1 MTTDNLTLAILREA
15 LTGEKAVID
24 AASDRDK
31 AEVFILS
38 KKHDLAHM
46 SGAVLLSRGGSLPDK
61 LRAAFE
67 TEAGKAL
74 YRYTRLWGTFE
85 KVKVLFEENGVD
97 YLPLKGARLRHLY
110 PKAEMRTSCDVDI
123 LVKENDLSRATALLE
138 EKLGFQK
145 DGETYHDVSLS
156 LGEGIHL
163 ELHYNIT
170 ENDPRTDGLLSS
182 VWEHARRV
190 GETHEYEMSPTYFA
204 FHIISHAYS
213 HFARGGCGIR
223 ALMDIWVLRH
233 RTDFDGDG
241 TRALCD
247 SVGLLPFYEGFVA
260 LSEAWF
266 SGKEKDELSSLMQD
280 FILRGGI
287 YGTRENRINAGA
299 GQKKSRLRYAL
310 SRVFLPMRYLSL
322 SYPILKKHPV
332 LMPFYQVKRWFRI
345 FFGSKRGS
353 ALAELSATATLD
365 KGAKE
370 ATMLL
375 FDRLGLS

>member
-1 MTTDNLTLAILREA
+1 MTTADLTLAILKEA
-15 LTGEKAVID
+15 LTGEKADIEG
-24 AASDRDK
+24 ASDREL
-31 AEVFILS
+31 AEVFLLS

-46 SGAVLLSRGGSLPDK
+46 AGEVLLSRASLPEK
-61 LRAAFE
+61 LKAAFE

-74 YRYTRLWGTFE
+74 YRYTRLWGSYA
-85 KVKVLFEENGVD
+85 KVQSLFEENAVD

-110 PKAEMRTSCDVDI
+110 PRKEMRTSCDVDI
-123 LVKENDLSRATALLE
+123 LVKETDLSRATALLE
-138 EKLGFQK
+138 GLGFQK
-145 DGETYHDVSLS
+145 DGETYHDVALS

-182 VWEHARRV
+182 VWEQAKSV
-190 GETHEYEMSPTYFA
+190 GGTHEYEMTPAFFA
-204 FHIISHAYS
+204 FHIVSHAYS

-223 ALMDIWVLRH
+223 ALMDLWVLRH
-233 RTDFDGDG
+233 RSDFDESG
-241 TRALCD
+241 TRALCE
-247 SVGLLPFYEGFVA
+247 SVGLLPFFEGFLS

-266 SGKEKDELSSLMQD
+266 SGKEKDELSALMQD

-287 YGTRENRINAGA
+287 YGTRENRVNAGA

-310 SRVFLPMRYLSL
+310 SRIFLPMRYLSL
-322 SYPILKKHPV
+322 SYPILKKHPM
-332 LMPFYQVKRWFRI
+332 LMPFYQAKRWCRI
-345 FFGSKRGS
+345 LFGKKRAG
-353 ALAELSATATLD
+353 ALAELSATASLD

-370 ATMLL
+370 ATALL